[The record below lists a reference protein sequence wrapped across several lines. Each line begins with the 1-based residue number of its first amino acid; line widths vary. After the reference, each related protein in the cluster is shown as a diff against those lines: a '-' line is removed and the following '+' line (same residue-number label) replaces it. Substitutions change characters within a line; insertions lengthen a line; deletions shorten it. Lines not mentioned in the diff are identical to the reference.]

1 MNGDL
6 LNRINRIRYLFVC
19 LLWLFFH
26 GFNLAYVVIDFVK
39 DVCSYVVSL
48 FAELFHIL
56 SVLRRDEAKVV

>member
-1 MNGDL
+1 
-6 LNRINRIRYLFVC
+6 
-19 LLWLFFH
+19 
-26 GFNLAYVVIDFVK
+26 VVIDFVK